1 MRLASYFPG
10 ELIPSPLSG
19 SIPELP
25 HVAKVG
31 SADGLWV
38 ILFNGD
44 RL

>member
-1 MRLASYFPG
+1 MTSDITA
-10 ELIPSPLSG
+10 
-19 SIPELP
+19 LP
-25 HVAKVG
+25 KSADFVAKVG

>member
-1 MRLASYFPG
+1 MGSPALNGGHSPDRPMGRLCADF
-10 ELIPSPLSG
+10 
-19 SIPELP
+19 
-25 HVAKVG
+25 VAKVG